1 MNIKDFIT
9 QLNYS
14 LSEVEEHHPMPEEQN
29 ISIRVL
35 GKTPQEDIWFDDI
48 SLETAI
54 DKDSNGTWANITI
67 NANLKGA

>member
-1 MNIKDFIT
+1 MNIKDFIA

-14 LSEVEEHHPMPEEQN
+14 LNEIEEHHPMPENQN

-35 GKTPQEDIWFDDI
+35 GKTRNEDIWFDDI

-54 DKDSNGTWANITI
+54 DEDNNGSCANITI
-67 NANLKGA
+67 NLNLKGA